1 MSDGGWWNGMPP
13 CAVIP
18 HPSSR
23 HPSSFI
29 PLSRDEPAPE
39 FHERDGRR
47 AQLADRELEE
57 PLEAFDERGK
67 LRLRSIVRT
76 PANDRFARVE
86 QQVEGGLAG
95 ARELTREFSH
105 VVERRVRGPHPSHA
119 REAELPEHA
128 FGRVRTRRA
137 R

>member
-1 MSDGGWWNGMPP
+1 MWTMRITWMSDVGCRMVDGGWWMADGGWRMVEWDAP
-13 CAVIP
+13 CAVIH
-18 HPSSR
+18 HPSSVKR
-23 HPSSFI
+23 HPSSVI

-95 ARELTREFSH
+95 ARELTRE
-105 VVERRVRGPHPSHA
+105 
-119 REAELPEHA
+119 
-128 FGRVRTRRA
+128 
-137 R
+137 